1 MRFADPRL
9 LWLLVLVPLYLWAR
23 WPRRGRAPR
32 DRIGYSA
39 LPLLDDVPTRGRA
52 RWARLPIALRALAL
66 ALGVV
71 ALARPR
77 AADEVRQVEI
87 RGRNVVLAL
96 DISSSMKALDF
107 QAGNRLDAAKRVLGD
122 FVSARAGDFLGLV
135 LFAGRVF
142 TQAPLTNDRAALV
155 ELLSRADL
163 GMLPDGTAIGTALA
177 VSEGRLKD
185 LPRGSGV
192 IVLVTDGGN
201 NTGAPDPLTAA
212 AAARALGIR
221 IYAVGV
227 SGRAAKAPSLSSRP
241 ATMEAPT
248 PLSDRDEALLRRIAS
263 VSGGEYFRASDR
275 EGLARAMREID
286 RREKTPLHLSEVR
299 SFHELF
305 SWLAL
310 PALLLLAAEL
320 ALDAT
325 WLRRVP

>member
-1 MRFADPRL
+1 MHFADPRL
-9 LWLLVLVPLYLWAR
+9 LWLLALVPLYLWAR
-23 WPRRGRAPR
+23 WPRRRRPPR
-32 DRIGYSA
+32 DRLGYSA
-39 LPLLDDVPTRGRA
+39 LPLLGGAPASART
-52 RWARLPIALRALAL
+52 RWAPLPTALRALAL

-77 AADEVRQVEI
+77 ANGEVTDIEL
-87 RGRNVVLAL
+87 RGRNVMLAL

-122 FVSARAGDFLGLV
+122 FVRARAGDFLGLV

-142 TQAPLTNDRAALV
+142 TQAPLTNDREALQ
-155 ELLSRADL
+155 ELLARADI

-177 VSEGRLKD
+177 VSESRLKD
-185 LPRGSGV
+185 LPHGSGV

-227 SGRAAKAPSLSSRP
+227 SARAAAAPSLSSRP

-248 PLSDRDEALLRRIAS
+248 PLSTRDETLLRRIAE
-263 VSGGEYFRASDR
+263 VSGGAYFRATDR
-275 EGLARAMREID
+275 DGLARALREID
-286 RREKTPLHLSEVR
+286 AREKTPLHLREVR
-299 SFHELF
+299 SQRELF
-305 SWLAL
+305 AWLAG
-310 PALLLLAAEL
+310 PALLLLVAEL